1 METTERG
8 ARRELFE
15 SVSDDGTRW
24 AFVIQPDHRW
34 AITRN
39 GKSVAAG
46 TADRASIE
54 SGVGKFAA
62 LTHGVAG
69 TSSRDQVIQ
78 ERVDLIESQIK
89 HGRTTKTGGT
99 AK

>member
-1 METTERG
+1 MKTRERG

-15 SVSDDGTRW
+15 SASDDGTRW
-24 AFVIQPDHRW
+24 AFVIQPDDRW

-39 GKSVAAG
+39 GKSVAVG
-46 TADRASIE
+46 TADRGSVEA
-54 SGVGKFAA
+54 GVGKFAA

-69 TSSRDQVIQ
+69 TSPLDPVV
-78 ERVDLIESQIK
+78 EKHLDLIESQIRP
-89 HGRTTKTGGT
+89 GRTATTSGT